1 MVVANESLFY
11 MQFYLRDIQCCILES
26 SPGCG
31 FLYMVAY
38 RKQPDLVCVTKA
50 AISRSFLSVIQGD
63 VIGRRMGSVWEDGR
77 HDKGSLI
84 LSFACPINKPCKTTL
99 SLCRNF
105 CTVLQAELLLPSLML
120 KRPTFECMSHAL
132 HASDHTLLG
141 RET

>member
-1 MVVANESLFY
+1 
-11 MQFYLRDIQCCILES
+11 MQFCLRDIQCCILES

-38 RKQPDLVCVTKA
+38 RNQPDLVCVTKA

-63 VIGRRMGSVWEDGR
+63 VIGRKMGSVWEAGR

-99 SLCRNF
+99 SLCIHF
-105 CTVLQAELLLPSLML
+105 CTVLQAKLLLPSLKL
-120 KRPTFECMSHAL
+120 KRPTVPLSICHMPYMYQT
-132 HASDHTLLG
+132 TLYLAD
-141 RET
+141 RKSVV